1 MDFSLRRLALLCIT
15 FMLSG
20 TLSGCD
26 ATRYY
31 LQSISGQLQIML
43 KQQPIEQLLTHNH
56 LDELTRQ
63 QLQTVLDVR
72 EFSITVMQL
81 PDNGSYRHYADLKR
95 DYVVWNVFATP
106 VYSLKPLQWCYLVI
120 GCLSYRGYFNRDE
133 AFQLQQQLKKANH
146 DVYVGGVT
154 AYSTLGWFADP
165 VLNTMLKS
173 DTVTLAG
180 ILFHELA
187 HQQLYVKGDTTF
199 NESYAE
205 AVAAIALEKWL
216 TRQPDLLTEAKQ
228 ANHQK
233 KAIIKLAMNYR
244 NRLQQ
249 LYQSDHRPQEMALG
263 KQKLYAG
270 LKDDYRDLSRNWSSR
285 DYDQWFA
292 EDLNNAKLSTL
303 ITYTD
308 YQDDMYQ
315 IYEATGRNLSAFYN
329 IIRKLS
335 ECTTEERHRL
345 LKKRD
350 IAFECD

>member
-1 MDFSLRRLALLCIT
+1 MDFSLQRLTLLCIT
-15 FMLSG
+15 FILSG
-20 TLSGCD
+20 TLGGCD

-43 KQQPIEQLLTHNH
+43 KQQSIEQLLTHNH
-56 LDELTRQ
+56 LDESTRQ
-63 QLQTVLDVR
+63 QLQTVLDVL

-106 VYSLKPLQWCYLVI
+106 AYSLEPLQWCYLII
-120 GCLSYRGYFNRDE
+120 GCLSYRGYFNHDE

-154 AYSTLGWFADP
+154 AYSTLGWFADQ
-165 VLNTMLKS
+165 VLNTMIKS
-173 DTVTLAG
+173 DIFTLAS

-187 HQQLYVKGDTTF
+187 HQQIYVNGDTTF
-199 NESYAE
+199 NESYAK

-216 TRQPDLLTEAKQ
+216 TRQPYLLAEAKQ
-228 ANHQK
+228 ATYQK
-233 KAIIKLAMNYR
+233 KAIIKLIMDYR

-249 LYQSDHRPQEMALG
+249 LYQGDHGPQEMALD
-263 KQKLYAG
+263 KQKLYAS

-285 DYDQWFA
+285 DYDQWFTK
-292 EDLNNAKLSTL
+292 DLNNAKLSTL

-308 YQDDMYQ
+308 YQDDIYQ
-315 IYEATGRNLSAFYN
+315 MYEATGRNLSLFYD

-335 ECTTEERHRL
+335 KCMTEERHRL

-350 IAFECD
+350 TAFKCD